1 MMAQEGIPEKPMDK
15 ERKAQILPKEE
26 LEEVNLGADPR
37 NLGPI
42 LINSQ
47 LSVQKRREIG
57 GDIKKNMKIYWP
69 VLLQI
74 K

>member
-1 MMAQEGIPEKPMDK
+1 MDK

>member
-1 MMAQEGIPEKPMDK
+1 MQEDSRPPSYMMAQEGIPEKPMDK

-42 LINSQ
+42 LIS
-47 LSVQKRREIG
+47 S
-57 GDIKKNMKIYWP
+57 
-69 VLLQI
+69 
-74 K
+74 

>member
-1 MMAQEGIPEKPMDK
+1 MQEDPRPPSYMMAQEGIPKKHMDM
-15 ERKAQILPKEE
+15 ERKAHILPKEE
-26 LEEVNLGADPR
+26 LEEVNLGADPT

-57 GDIKKNMKIYWP
+57 GATEKYI
-69 VLLQI
+69 
-74 K
+74 